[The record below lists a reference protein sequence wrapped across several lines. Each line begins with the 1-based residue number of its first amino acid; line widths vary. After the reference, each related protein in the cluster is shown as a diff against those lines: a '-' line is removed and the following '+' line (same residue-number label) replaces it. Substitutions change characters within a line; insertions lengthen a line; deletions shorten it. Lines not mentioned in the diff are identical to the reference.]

1 MNKNILKHITNKKSK
16 KQYVAFTL
24 YKETKRILNM
34 LGKEDWNSN
43 YTELALYRL
52 MKKI

>member
-1 MNKNILKHITNKKSK
+1 MASTSLIKKSK
-16 KQYVAFTL
+16 KQYVALTL

-34 LGKEDWNSN
+34 LGREDWNSN

-52 MKKI
+52 MKKYDTIQ